1 MHALM
6 PLLTDDAI
14 QADKRRLAR
23 LLADALRRG
32 GDVAERRR
40 LAGQRDALVG
50 SLDADAPGPSRARS
64 TEGH

>member
-6 PLLTDDAI
+6 PLLTDDDI

-23 LLADALRRG
+23 LLADALQRG

-50 SLDADAPGPSRARS
+50 SLGTDAAAIRRHQS
-64 TEGH
+64 TEGR